1 VSGHPEQR
9 HELVLASASPRRRA
23 ILSQLGLQFRVLA
36 SGADEGA
43 PGSQSPEA
51 YARWA
56 AEHKGATVVA
66 QLSTEGSPAF
76 VLAADTIVVIDGG
89 VLGKPSD
96 AADAER
102 MLRLLQARTHE
113 VITAVRLQAAA
124 APRGN
129 GFARTT
135 AVRSRV
141 QFRALD
147 APTIARY
154 AASGE
159 GADKAGA
166 YAVQG
171 LGAGLVRAIEGSYSN
186 VVGLPACETLELL
199 HEAGVIEAWP

>member
-1 VSGHPEQR
+1 VPGHPEQR
-9 HELVLASASPRRRA
+9 HELVLASASPRRRE

-36 SGADEGA
+36 SGADEGQ
-43 PGSQSPEA
+43 PGTQTPEA

-56 AEHKGATVVA
+56 AEHKCAAVAA
-66 QLSTEGSPAF
+66 QLAAERRAAF
-76 VLAADTIVVIDGG
+76 VLGADTIVVIDGG

-96 AADAER
+96 ERDAAR
-102 MLRLLQARTHE
+102 MLQLLQGRTHE
-113 VITAVRLQAAA
+113 VITAVRVQAPA
-124 APRGN
+124 G
-129 GFARTT
+129 GLARTI

-141 QFRALD
+141 QFRVLD
-147 APTIARY
+147 AQTIARY
-154 AASGE
+154 AVSGE

-199 HEAGVIEAWP
+199 HEAGVIGAWP